1 MEPGA
6 GCGGQ
11 PAPLRIIRL
20 RKARLRGLEEGGAV
34 RLGRGRA
41 RGGALGHPARRAHCQ
56 PVISRRPGELL
67 RKRLQP
73 ERQPVEIQHV
83 KVAAAGKAFPVRGRA
98 GIAVQPR
105 SLGAAAAAALRADI
119 ALPLSVPRQKRGFP
133 FVNRLDHRFIHEY
146 LLGIT
151 T

>member
-6 GCGGQ
+6 GRGGQ

-41 RGGALGHPARRAHCQ
+41 RGGALGHPARRAHRQ
-56 PVISRRPGELL
+56 PVIGRRPGELL

-83 KVAAAGKAFPVRGRA
+83 KIAAAGKAFPVRGRA
-98 GIAVQPR
+98 GIAVQPVP
-105 SLGAAAAAALRADI
+105 LGP
-119 ALPLSVPRQKRGFP
+119 LPLPHCGQ
-133 FVNRLDHRFIHEY
+133 
-146 LLGIT
+146 T
-151 T
+151 